1 MDPMTRFLTAVAPI
15 RIADLGGWTDT
26 WFAGHG
32 LVCSVAVQ
40 PGATVRLAVTPAGGD
55 GGSVT
60 IDAADF
66 GDRYDLREG
75 RGRHPL
81 LEACIDE
88 VGVPAGAHVTVSVA
102 SEVPP
107 GASTGTS
114 AAVTVALV
122 GALRGLAGS
131 TSSPAEVA
139 ATAHRVESDRLGRQ
153 TGIQDQQAAA
163 HGGINRIAMTAYP
176 SDVSVEPVGVAA
188 ATAWELE
195 QRLVLVFLGRTH
207 VSSAVHDAVIS
218 SLETREAA
226 FVAARLDPLRRA
238 AADGAAALEAGD
250 LSAYGRALVANT
262 EAQVALHPDLVSG
275 EAAAVI
281 EAAAASGAVGWK
293 VNGAGGTGGS
303 VTLLAGPEPGG
314 RRRIVTAVEG
324 IDPSFR
330 HIPITLDRVGLR
342 VWTVG

>member
-1 MDPMTRFLTAVAPI
+1 MTRFFTAVAPI

-40 PGATVRLAVTPAGGD
+40 PGVTVRLAVEPTRGAGA
-55 GGSVT
+55 VV

-88 VGVPAGAHVTVSVA
+88 IGVPDGLDVTVSVS

-114 AAVTVALV
+114 ASVAVALV
-122 GALRGLAGS
+122 GALRALAGGS
-131 TSSPAEVA
+131 TSPRDVA
-139 ATAHRVESDRLGRQ
+139 SVAHRVEADRLGRQ
-153 TGIQDQQAAA
+153 TGVQDQRAAA
-163 HGGINRIAMTAYP
+163 HGGINRITMSAYP
-176 SDVSVEPVGVAA
+176 HDVDVDSIAIED

-195 QRLVLVFLGRTH
+195 QRLVLIFSGRTH
-207 VSSAVHDAVIS
+207 VSSAVHGEVIA
-218 SLETREAA
+218 SLETQDLPV
-226 FVAARLDPLRRA
+226 VAGRLEPLRQA
-238 AADGAAALEAGD
+238 AAEGAAALEAGD
-250 LSAYGRALVANT
+250 LEAYGQALIANT
-262 EAQVALHPDLVSG
+262 VAQAALHPGLVSA
-275 EAAAVI
+275 EASALI
-281 EAAAASGAVGWK
+281 EAAAAAGATGWK
-293 VNGAGGTGGS
+293 VNGAGGDGGS
-303 VTLLAGPEPGG
+303 VTLLAGAEAGA
-314 RRRIVTAVEG
+314 RRRLVAAVEA

-342 VWTVG
+342 VWSAG